1 MPIYYNG
8 EEVGNFI
15 NGGAADMPIAT
26 KTTLGGVKVG
36 DGVNVAADGTISVD
50 GETVDAALSETSEN
64 PVQNKVVTAKI
75 NEVATAAAEA
85 ATAAGTAQNTASAAA
100 TAASAAG
107 TAANNAV
114 KFSGAQSLTTEQK
127 EQARE
132 NINAKA
138 NTDWKLLEANI
149 TDTNSHTYTID
160 NTVYKNLYI
169 EVLLKSTN
177 GAYLGTT
184 IPLKA
189 LGTTA
194 KRYQQ
199 TDEANYISYN
209 LTWTGTTLTVAIS
222 TRAQNT
228 ASIVYIAAIP

>member
-64 PVQNKVVTAKI
+64 PVQNKVITAKI
-75 NEVATAAAEA
+75 AQTDANVT
-85 ATAAGTAQNTASAAA
+85 TAQN
-100 TAASAAG
+100 AASVAQDEATMAKG
-107 TAANNAV
+107 IAQDAQTKANNSV
-114 KFSGAQSLTTEQK
+114 KFSESQSLTTEQK

-149 TDTNSHTYTID
+149 TDTNSRTYTID
-160 NTVYKNLYI
+160 NSVYKNLYI
-169 EVLLKSTN
+169 EVLLKSSG

-199 TDEANYISYN
+199 TDETNYISYN
-209 LTWTGTTLTVAIS
+209 LTWTGTTLTFEIS
-222 TRAQNT
+222 TRAQTT
-228 ASIVYIAAIP
+228 ASVVYIAAIP